1 MGCYIRVSAI
11 FEDGTSVDN
20 DKVEVSGKSDTEMQV
35 AIDREIASAKAW
47 FSDREPKE
55 YMVSV
60 YNGDRCIYAYATE
73 R

>member
-1 MGCYIRVSAI
+1 MGCYVMVSAI

-20 DKVEVSGKSDTEMQV
+20 DKVKVSSDEKMQTV
-35 AIDREIASAKAW
+35 IDREIASAREW

-55 YMVSV
+55 YMVSL
-60 YNGDRCIYAYATE
+60 YDGDRCAFAYAVE